1 MESKQKR
8 TWGGVQCS
16 SEGMNIII
24 IIETL
29 INRLSTAIKYCT
41 IEIMKL

>member
-16 SEGMNIII
+16 SEGMNII